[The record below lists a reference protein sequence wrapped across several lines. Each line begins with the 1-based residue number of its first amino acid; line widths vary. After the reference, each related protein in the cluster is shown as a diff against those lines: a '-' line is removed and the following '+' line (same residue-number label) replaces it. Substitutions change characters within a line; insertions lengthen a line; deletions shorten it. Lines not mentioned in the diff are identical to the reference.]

1 LIVKYL
7 KIHHFL
13 LGLFVASLLSFF
25 VDRIV
30 FAVLSVAL
38 FIYFIVV
45 VSLYFRHKKSQKS
58 LKIKKSKEH
67 KAIEKL
73 KNARQKE
80 AAKKHDFI
88 NNQVAYIAS
97 IWELSQ
103 AQEKTFAT
111 FIEKKAY
118 SELYTKMTASLLP
131 QLTRMIEECIE
142 RDRVGCKREV
152 SSRLNDLVTVMKAE
166 IKRKKKRK
174 KEDFETMR
182 DVYDHLLR
190 EVKISA
196 D

>member
-1 LIVKYL
+1 MLGYL
-7 KIHHFL
+7 KLHHFL
-13 LGLFVASLLSFF
+13 FGVFVTSLLSFF
-25 VDRIV
+25 FDGV
-30 FAVLSVAL
+30 FFSVLAVAL

-45 VSLYFRHKKSQKS
+45 VSLHFRKRKSHKT
-58 LKIKKSKEH
+58 LKVKKTKEH

-88 NNQVAYIAS
+88 TNQVAYIAS

-103 AQEKTFAT
+103 MQEKTFAG

-142 RDRVGCKREV
+142 RDMVGCKRDV
-152 SSRLNDLVTVMKAE
+152 SSRLNELVFVMKEE
-166 IKRKKKRK
+166 IKRKKKSK
-174 KEDFETMR
+174 KENFETMR
-182 DVYDHLLR
+182 DVYDHLLE
-190 EVKISA
+190 EVKV
-196 D
+196 